1 MQQLMANYTE
11 VQLEFLDYKREMES
25 LPWQEREPD
34 YRLSRELYVSIK
46 HQLRDKFPRTAMYTS
61 NERLLDFS
69 EKLASM
75 VEDYQVAVMSYE
87 ALAQVVAEQSY
98 WIRPIIGI
106 IRKDELFALVDKRA
120 RIIGV
125 HVPKSKKLKAL
136 EQRVEKALVQLDGF
150 ITGKGGT
157 PNAFVRVALEN
168 FIFEQKHDSNVP
180 EIKIVAVKKPIKGG
194 KEVDIRGFGGLQMSF
209 KVFEGREVV
218 YYHII

>member
-1 MQQLMANYTE
+1 MQQWMANYTE

-25 LPWQEREPD
+25 LPWQEREHD

-61 NERLLDFS
+61 NEWLLDFS

-87 ALAQVVAEQSY
+87 ALAQVAAEQSY
-98 WIRPIIGI
+98 WIRSIIGI

-150 ITGKGGT
+150 ITRKGGT

-209 KVFEGREVV
+209 KVFEEKEVV